1 MSNASYQSREM
12 QPADFVQ
19 ALVRICLVTFL
30 ISLGIVVIY
39 PLVWMALNGF
49 KTNSEIFG
57 EPFALPAGFT
67 LDNYISAWNQGIR
80 NYIATS
86 IIVTLVS
93 AACTV
98 LISAWTAYGL
108 TRSKLPGKP
117 FFVGLVLG
125 GLMLSPTV
133 AVIPLVRIMQKLG
146 LYNTYWALII
156 LYTAFRIPFTTFLIR
171 AYMLGLPR
179 DLDEAAV
186 MDGAS
191 EGQIFWRVTL
201 PLCKPILVSCVILHV
216 LFAWNEYLFAMI
228 FTSGADVQTL
238 PVGLTSIMAKHGTN
252 YAVVFAAMTLSALP
266 ILIVFFAAQRFFIR
280 GLAEGIGK

>member
-1 MSNASYQSREM
+1 MSEASYQPPEL
-12 QPADFVQ
+12 QPMNFVQ
-19 ALVRICLVTFL
+19 TLVRVCLVTFL
-30 ISLGIVVIY
+30 ISLGVVVIY
-39 PLVWMALNGF
+39 PLLWMALNGF

-57 EPFALPAGFT
+57 EPFALPTGFT

-93 AACTV
+93 ALCTV

-108 TRSKLPGKP
+108 TLSKLPGKP

-133 AVIPLVRIMQKLG
+133 AVIPLVRIMQNLG

-252 YAVVFAAMTLSALP
+252 YAIVFAAMTLSILP
-266 ILIVFFAAQRFFIR
+266 ILIIFFAAQRFFIR

>member
-1 MSNASYQSREM
+1 MSVSDHLPDVERN
-12 QPADFVQ
+12 DFLRV
-19 ALVRICLVTFL
+19 LGKTCLVVFL
-30 ISLGIVVIY
+30 VCLGIVVIY

-49 KTNSEIFG
+49 KNNAEIFG
-57 EPFALPAGFT
+57 NPFALPSNFT
-67 LDNYISAWNQGIR
+67 LQNYVAAWNQGIK

-86 IIVTLVS
+86 IIVTLAS
-93 AACTV
+93 AVCTV

-108 TRSKLPGKP
+108 TRSRLPGKP
-117 FFVGLVLG
+117 LLIAVVLG

-133 AVIPLVRIMQKLG
+133 AVIPLVRMMQDLG
-146 LYNTYWALII
+146 LYNTYWALIL

-191 EGQIFWRVTL
+191 ESQIFWRVIL

-266 ILIVFFAAQRFFIR
+266 ILVVFFAAQRFFIR

>member
-1 MSNASYQSREM
+1 MSNASYQSREL
-12 QPADFVQ
+12 QPTDFVQ
-19 ALVRICLVTFL
+19 TLVRVCLVTFL

-57 EPFALPAGFT
+57 EPFALPTGFT

-86 IIVTLVS
+86 IIVTLAS
-93 AACTV
+93 AVCTV
-98 LISAWTAYGL
+98 LVSAWTAYGL

-252 YAVVFAAMTLSALP
+252 YAIVFAAMTLSALP

>member
-1 MSNASYQSREM
+1 MSEVSYQPREL
-12 QPADFVQ
+12 QPMNFVQ
-19 ALVRICLVTFL
+19 GLVRVCLVTFL
-30 ISLGIVVIY
+30 ISLGVVVIY
-39 PLVWMALNGF
+39 PLLWMALNGF

-57 EPFALPAGFT
+57 EPFALPTGFT

-93 AACTV
+93 AVCTV
-98 LISAWTAYGL
+98 LISAWTAFGL

-133 AVIPLVRIMQKLG
+133 AVIPLVRIMQNLG

-201 PLCKPILVSCVILHV
+201 PVCKPILVSCVILHV

-252 YAVVFAAMTLSALP
+252 YAIVFAAMTLSALP

>member
-1 MSNASYQSREM
+1 MSSVHQAREGERT
-12 QPADFVQ
+12 DFVQ
-19 ALVRICLVTFL
+19 ALAKVCLVTFL
-30 ISLGIVVIY
+30 VSLGIVVIY

-49 KTNSEIFG
+49 KTNAEIFG
-57 EPFALPAGFT
+57 NPFALPSGFT
-67 LDNYISAWNQGIR
+67 FGNYVSAWNQGIK

-86 IIVTLVS
+86 VIVTLGS
-93 AACTV
+93 AFCTV
-98 LISAWTAYGL
+98 LVSAWTAYGL

-117 FFVGLVLG
+117 YFVGIVLG

-133 AVIPLVRIMQKLG
+133 AVIPLVRMMQELG

-179 DLDEAAV
+179 DLDEAAI

-191 EGQIFWRVTL
+191 EGQIFWRVIL

-228 FTSGADVQTL
+228 FTSGADLQTL

-266 ILIVFFAAQRFFIR
+266 IVMVFFAAQRFFIR